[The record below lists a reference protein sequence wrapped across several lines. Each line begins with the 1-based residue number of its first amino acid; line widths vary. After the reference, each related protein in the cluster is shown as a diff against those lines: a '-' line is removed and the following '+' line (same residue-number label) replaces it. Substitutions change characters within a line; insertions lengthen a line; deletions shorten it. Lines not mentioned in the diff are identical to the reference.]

1 MIENKR
7 YYEVKTK
14 CGHVKLK
21 QCIWIYFAI
30 VAEDGKEAAAI
41 ARNKPRA
48 KHDHKDVIAYVKEIT
63 FEEYMV
69 LKADNDADPFLHCK
83 NIQEQRAIAGIE
95 ERIERDEWNIER
107 SGLRYQKE
115 KCLEYKHKKATAV
128 RKGFDRKVR
137 EYFQEFAI

>member
-41 ARNKPRA
+41 ARNSVP
-48 KHDHKDVIAYVKEIT
+48 
-63 FEEYMV
+63 
-69 LKADNDADPFLHCK
+69 
-83 NIQEQRAIAGIE
+83 AIRG
-95 ERIERDEWNIER
+95 
-107 SGLRYQKE
+107 Y
-115 KCLEYKHKKATAV
+115 
-128 RKGFDRKVR
+128 
-137 EYFQEFAI
+137 